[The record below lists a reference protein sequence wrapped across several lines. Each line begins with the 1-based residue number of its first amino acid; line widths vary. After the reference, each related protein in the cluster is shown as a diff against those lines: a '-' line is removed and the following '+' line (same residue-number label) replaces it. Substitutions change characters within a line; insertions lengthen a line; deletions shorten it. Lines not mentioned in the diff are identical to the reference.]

1 MEIFLHLA
9 LNCTKIYFM
18 SNLRFSGH
26 DTFHCREQW
35 LMKGLHLL
43 EKKDEHLNF
52 EGGISNF
59 KENSAIPELGV
70 GKNMVRSIAH
80 WIRAFKIFDDQSNEI
95 GELSKILFRDLTL
108 DPYLENEGSLWLMQ
122 YYLCSTEYAS
132 IFKLIFS
139 DYFSDKASLEFSE
152 SQIKSFLH
160 REIEKRNQR
169 AVTDNTLNSD
179 FKVFIKTYVSP
190 KKNIKTV
197 EDDFNTP
204 LLALNLVINTE
215 RRSEINEPIF
225 RINRTVQKSLSPE
238 IFGYCL
244 LKEFQGDSAIDYDK
258 IRTSIASYLCLSN
271 EGLENIIDKLSATY
285 PEFIYKDD
293 AGVRQIQIK
302 NTSKK
307 YKINLLKKHYELHS

>member
-1 MEIFLHLA
+1 
-9 LNCTKIYFM
+9 M
-18 SNLRFSGH
+18 SVLRFSGH

-35 LMKGLHLL
+35 LLKGLNLI
-43 EKKDEHLNF
+43 EKKDESLSF

-59 KENSAIPELGV
+59 KVNSAIPELGV

-95 GELSKILFRDLTL
+95 GELSKILFQDLAL

-152 SQIKSFLH
+152 SQVKSFLH
-160 REIEKRNQR
+160 REIERNNQR
-169 AVTDNTLNSD
+169 SVTDNTLNSD
-179 FKVFIKTYVSP
+179 FKVFIKTYVAP

-204 LLALNLVINTE
+204 LLALNLVFSTG
-215 RRSEINEPIF
+215 RRNEKNEPIF
-225 RINRTVQKSLSPE
+225 RINRTVQKSLTPE

-244 LKEFQGDSAIDYDK
+244 LAEFQGNSAIDYDK
-258 IRTSIASYLCLSN
+258 IRTSVASYLCLSN
-271 EGLENIIDKLSATY
+271 EGLERIIDNLGESY

-293 AGVRQIQIK
+293 AGVRQIQVK
-302 NTSKK
+302 NTSEKF
-307 YKINLLKKHYELHS
+307 KINLLKKHYELHS

>member
-1 MEIFLHLA
+1 ML
-9 LNCTKIYFM
+9 T
-18 SNLRFSGH
+18 LRFSGH

-35 LMKGLHLL
+35 LLKGLHLI
-43 EKKDEHLNF
+43 EKKDEDLNF

-59 KENSAIPELGV
+59 KENTAIPELGV

-95 GELSKILFRDLTL
+95 GELSKILFRDLAL

-160 REIEKRNQR
+160 REIERNNQR
-169 AVTDNTLNSD
+169 AVTNNTLNSD

-204 LLALNLVINTE
+204 LLALNLVLNTE
-215 RRSEINEPIF
+215 RRNEKNEAIF
-225 RINRTVQKSLSPE
+225 RINRTIQKSLSAE

-244 LKEFQGDSAIDYDK
+244 LTEFQGDSAIDYDK

-302 NTSKK
+302 NTSEK